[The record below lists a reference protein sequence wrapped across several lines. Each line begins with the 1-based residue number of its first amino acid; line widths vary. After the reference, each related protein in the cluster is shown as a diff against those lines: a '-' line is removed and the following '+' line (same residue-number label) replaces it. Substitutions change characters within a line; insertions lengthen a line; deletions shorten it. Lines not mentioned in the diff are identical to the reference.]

1 MMKEKETI
9 NSEQAT
15 IPMERYNKL
24 LQIEREVDYLKSTHR
39 AKTIVLSNCVTFLP
53 YSSGVIEYSRTVE
66 TDDAAVEELAIE
78 LKKKLDESARLM
90 SMNIFQFYKW
100 KRKQSK

>member
-1 MMKEKETI
+1 MKRTL

-53 YSSGVIEYSRTVE
+53 YSSGVTEYSKIVE
-66 TDDAAVEELAIE
+66 TDDAAVEQLAIKLKNTVDE
-78 LKKKLDESARLM
+78 LARLM
-90 SMNIFQFYKW
+90 SMNIFQFCKW